1 MAELQGYRE
10 TVVDVQDGRKSP
22 NEIDELLDDIADE
35 MAAFEEEIDMLQE
48 EIQGELGD
56 ELEEMAELLETEN
69 LHLKPVQVE
78 ELKKIVEIAE
88 IPCDE
93 LSDILINQSDGLL
106 PCIKKADGDRVAL
119 LEISGT
125 TRKCTK
131 KQKRAKKARKA
142 RKAKKMRKSR
152 RSRKGK
158 SRGAKKK
165 FRRAGMPAFLQRE
178 DMVCPDDSTTSQ
190 PNVEVVSILSEM
202 VALVQEF
209 MGYERD
215 LGHIAEWTAD
225 YEVQVENEADQ
236 GVVLRGLGL

>member
-1 MAELQGYRE
+1 MGPPYAGLPA
-10 TVVDVQDGRKSP
+10 V
-22 NEIDELLDDIADE
+22 
-35 MAAFEEEIDMLQE
+35 AFEEEIDMLQE

-106 PCIKKADGDRVAL
+106 PCIKTADGDRVAL

-142 RKAKKMRKSR
+142 NKAKKSKKS
-152 RSRKGK
+152 KK
-158 SRGAKKK
+158 PKAKKK
-165 FRRAGMPAFLQRE
+165 FKRVVKGGVRRKKFKR
-178 DMVCPDDSTTSQ
+178 
-190 PNVEVVSILSEM
+190 VVK
-202 VALVQEF
+202 
-209 MGYERD
+209 G
-215 LGHIAEWTAD
+215 
-225 YEVQVENEADQ
+225 
-236 GVVLRGLGL
+236 

>member
-1 MAELQGYRE
+1 MGPPYAGLPA
-10 TVVDVQDGRKSP
+10 V
-22 NEIDELLDDIADE
+22 
-35 MAAFEEEIDMLQE
+35 AAPEEIDMLQE

-56 ELEEMAELLETEN
+56 EFEEMAELLETEN

-142 RKAKKMRKSR
+142 KKAKKKIQ
-152 RSRKGK
+152 
-158 SRGAKKK
+158 
-165 FRRAGMPAFLQRE
+165 AGCQGRCAQEVEE
-178 DMVCPDDSTTSQ
+178 DEEIQ
-190 PNVEVVSILSEM
+190 KVEEGEI
-202 VALVQEF
+202 
-209 MGYERD
+209 
-215 LGHIAEWTAD
+215 
-225 YEVQVENEADQ
+225 
-236 GVVLRGLGL
+236 